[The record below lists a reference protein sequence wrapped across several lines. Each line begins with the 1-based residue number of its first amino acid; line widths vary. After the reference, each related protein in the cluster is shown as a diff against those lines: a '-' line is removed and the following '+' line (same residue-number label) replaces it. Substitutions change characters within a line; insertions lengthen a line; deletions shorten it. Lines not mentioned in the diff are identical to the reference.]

1 MKVLR
6 VLNDKLEEVFL
17 VIVMSASVIIVFA
30 QVVTRFILKTP
41 LPWSEE
47 VARFLFIWLIWVGA
61 AYATKERAHIKIDF
75 LVNRLP
81 KAGQT
86 LCLILSTLVWLL
98 FAVFLFYISLVLTQS
113 VMGGGQTG
121 TGSGIP
127 MWIPYSAIPVGM
139 GLMIFRMIQN
149 IIIDLKAGR
158 LKEKGGEAD
167 A

>member
-17 VIVMSASVIIVFA
+17 VVLMAVATAIVFA

-47 VARFLFIWLIWVGA
+47 IARFMFIWLIWVGA
-61 AYATKERAHIKIDF
+61 AFATKERAHIRIDF

-81 KAGQT
+81 KMGQR
-86 LCLILSTLVWLL
+86 LCLVLSTIVWLIFAL
-98 FAVFLFYISLVLTQS
+98 FMIYVSLILTNS
-113 VMGGGQTG
+113 VMQGGQIG

-127 MWIPYSAIPVGM
+127 MWIPYAGIPVGM
-139 GLMIFRMIQN
+139 ILMVFRMIQN
-149 IIIDLKAGR
+149 IIIDFRALK
-158 LKEKGGEAD
+158 KEKGGEAD

>member
-17 VIVMSASVIIVFA
+17 VVLMAVATAIVFA
-30 QVVTRFILKTP
+30 QVITRFVLKTP

-47 VARFLFIWLIWVGA
+47 IARFMFIWLIWVGA
-61 AYATKERAHIKIDF
+61 AFATKERAHIRIDF

-81 KAGQT
+81 KMGQK
-86 LCLILSTLVWLL
+86 LCLIFSTIVWLIFAL
-98 FAVFLFYISLVLTQS
+98 FMVYVSIILTNS
-113 VMGGGQTG
+113 VMSGGQIG

-127 MWIPYSAIPVGM
+127 MWIPYAAIPVGM
-139 GLMIFRMIQN
+139 ILMVFRMIQN
-149 IIIDLKAGR
+149 IIIDIRNMK
-158 LKEKGGEAD
+158 KGGEED